1 MKKTYIAPKTELAF
15 CEIFQILQGTNQK
28 TINPSGDL
36 PPIVEGGKGG
46 DQEIDFSNKGLWDD

>member
-15 CEIFQILQGTNQK
+15 CETFQILQGTNQK

-36 PPIVEGGKGG
+36 PPIVEGGAG
-46 DQEIDFSNKGLWDD
+46 DDDEIGFSNKGLWDD